1 MQILCVSE
9 MPFKKKGAG
18 GKRIGAGRQGLGADG
33 HAMNKNELKK
43 YNHSN
48 KAKHRGNEAVK
59 EDPPVAKNIVQAF
72 DTIYK
77 EFFSFVKNPHLY

>member
-43 YNHSN
+43 YNRSN

-59 EDPPVAKNIVQAF
+59 EDPPVAKTIVQVF
-72 DTIYK
+72 HTMYK
-77 EFFSFVKNPHLY
+77 EIFSFMKNPHLY